1 MPIFIK
7 LSENICLQDKLTVTE
22 VDSCPIKI
30 LLKKLIKKYNAPSNR
45 TRWTLLAQLPC
56 DTYEYK
62 TAKLKKL
69 TQNKKWINEEMNI

>member
-7 LSENICLQDKLTVTE
+7 LLESICLQDKLTATE

-45 TRWTLLAQLPC
+45 TR
-56 DTYEYK
+56 
-62 TAKLKKL
+62 
-69 TQNKKWINEEMNI
+69 